1 MVGETI
7 MLIAYGL
14 PVGPIDDPYLKTAE
28 RALQQLSL
36 AAVPGKYPVD
46 SLPSL
51 KYLPEWMPGAGFQ
64 KMAREGRVLAREMIG
79 EPYEVAKKSIV
90 CTNSLSAE
98 TGGSHIF

>member
-1 MVGETI
+1 
-7 MLIAYGL
+7 
-14 PVGPIDDPYLKTAE
+14 
-28 RALQQLSL
+28 
-36 AAVPGKYPVD
+36 
-46 SLPSL
+46 L

-98 TGGSHIF
+98 AGGSHIF